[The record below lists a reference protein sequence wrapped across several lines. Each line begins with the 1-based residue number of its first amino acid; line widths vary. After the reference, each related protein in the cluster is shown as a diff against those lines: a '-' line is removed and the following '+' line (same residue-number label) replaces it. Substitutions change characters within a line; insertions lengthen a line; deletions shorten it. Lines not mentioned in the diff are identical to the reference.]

1 MSICLADSDYSLGE
15 GGRALLKTKKKK
27 RKKGKS
33 RIMHKYV
40 YTYTYIRGMAYFI
53 TQCKRPEQSKRR
65 LRMLHEGM
73 RDKINTLTGT
83 ITRRTF
89 HNPRDR
95 FDINFVDL
103 IKIHGFR
110 LQSVRL
116 PCMGLLVGK
125 TSERTSSLTTIVSPH
140 RRRISYEIY
149 AKRSKFIPSVSGV
162 TKRSLI
168 EGTNVSISE
177 NN

>member
-15 GGRALLKTKKKK
+15 GGRALLKMKKKK

-83 ITRRTF
+83 IARRTF

-149 AKRSKFIPSVSGV
+149 AKRSKCIPSASGV
-162 TKRSLI
+162 TKSLDRR
-168 EGTNVSISE
+168 N
-177 NN
+177 